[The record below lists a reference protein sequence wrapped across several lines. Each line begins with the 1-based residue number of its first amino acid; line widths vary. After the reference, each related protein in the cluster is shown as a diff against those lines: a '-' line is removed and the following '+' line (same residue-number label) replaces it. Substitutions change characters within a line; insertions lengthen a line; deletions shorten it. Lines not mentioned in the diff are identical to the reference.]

1 MTERELD
8 NTEVISVGL
17 GEWREGHDGDKLI
30 TERLGPCIG
39 IAIYEPASKKGFLLH
54 EPSPEEVRGTYE
66 KFEDRLREVFSDQP
80 GSFSRMQ
87 AWLSGGSDLF
97 VAAINPEAAELV
109 AQSRQFVEEAMQY
122 IGIPRESIHIN
133 WAADYIS
140 AGMALDCTTG
150 SCEISFSTS
159 LSR

>member
-30 TERLGPCIG
+30 T
-39 IAIYEPASKKGFLLH
+39 
-54 EPSPEEVRGTYE
+54 
-66 KFEDRLREVFSDQP
+66 
-80 GSFSRMQ
+80 
-87 AWLSGGSDLF
+87 
-97 VAAINPEAAELV
+97 EAAELV

-150 SCEISFSTS
+150 SCDISFSTS